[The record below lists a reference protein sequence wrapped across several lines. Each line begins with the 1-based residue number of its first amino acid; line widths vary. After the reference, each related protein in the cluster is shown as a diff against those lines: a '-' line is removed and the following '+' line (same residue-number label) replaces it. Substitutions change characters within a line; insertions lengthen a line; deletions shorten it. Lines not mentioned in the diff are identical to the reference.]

1 MKMQCVREIRN
12 DCVARVKTMAVRFP
26 LILSVVSEK
35 KGMAALAD

>member
-12 DCVARVKTMAVRFP
+12 DCVARVETIAARFSSF
-26 LILSVVSEK
+26 LSVVSEK